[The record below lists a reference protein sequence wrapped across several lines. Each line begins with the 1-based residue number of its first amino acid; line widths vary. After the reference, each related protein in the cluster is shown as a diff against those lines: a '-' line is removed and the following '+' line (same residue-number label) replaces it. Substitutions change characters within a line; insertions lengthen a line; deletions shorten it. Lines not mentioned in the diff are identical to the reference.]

1 MPPSQSPETTAELA
15 REALGELHELVT
27 LEVALAR
34 EDEEVKAEI
43 AQLKTAAI
51 TLGIAAALAM
61 AALSLLLVTVAAAI
75 SPMWLAALV
84 IGAILVAA
92 AVTVGTLGYRSLPRR
107 PAPLTRERLESDLER
122 LRERMT

>member
-1 MPPSQSPETTAELA
+1 MPQSQSPETTAELA
-15 REALGELHELVT
+15 REALGELRELVT

-34 EDEEVKAEI
+34 EEVKAEI

-75 SPMWLAALV
+75 SPMWFAALV
-84 IGAILVAA
+84 IGATLVAA